1 MNEQQVES
9 MIAFISD
16 FIGEISDRK
25 AEADEEL
32 KKDYSDLF
40 CSGRAM
46 AYNEVYEILQS
57 RLDIHGIEIQNGMI
71 EE

>member
-1 MNEQQVES
+1 MNEQQAES
-9 MIAFISD
+9 MAAFISD
-16 FIGEISDRK
+16 FIGEIASRK

-40 CSGRAM
+40 CSGRSM

-57 RLDIHGIEIQNGMI
+57 RLNIHGIEIQSDV
-71 EE
+71 E